1 MMKRLRDRKLTSGFG
16 EEEQAEPMAG
26 LSNMSDTMLVLAVGI
41 MLALVINWHLD
52 LGATSTATSDTL
64 DQSQLTEIQ
73 DYTNVNED
81 ELTQEQTQAG
91 LEEKGKVFVDPNTG
105 KMYVLVENS
114 N

>member
-1 MMKRLRDRKLTSGFG
+1 MMNRLRDRKLTSSF
-16 EEEQAEPMAG
+16 EDEEQAEPMAG

-52 LGATSTATSDTL
+52 LGAVSTVTSDTL

-91 LEEKGKVFVDPNTG
+91 LEEKGKVFVDPSTG